1 MQRAARTSRP
11 SVLIALVA
19 MILAG
24 ACSSDPP
31 DPPAGRRA
39 AAPGGSGEAAT
50 SPAAA
55 RPVARPRVVV
65 LGDSLTAGY
74 GLDPSQSYPALLQER
89 VDRAG
94 YEFEVVNMG
103 VSGDTSAGGV
113 RRADWALEGEVRIL
127 ILALGANDGLRGLP
141 PSALQDNLGAIID
154 RAKAWGATVLL
165 CGMEAPPN
173 FGAAH
178 TQAFRQVYRT
188 LARQKEVELLPFL
201 LEGVAGA
208 PSLNQADGVHPNAE
222 GARRIAER
230 VWQRL
235 EPMLKA
241 AARS

>member
-1 MQRAARTSRP
+1 
-11 SVLIALVA
+11 VLIALVA
-19 MILAG
+19 MILTG

-31 DPPAGRRA
+31 GDLPAGRR

-50 SPAAA
+50 SPAAV

-89 VDRAG
+89 VGRAG

-113 RRADWALEGEVRIL
+113 RRADWALEGDVRIL

-141 PSALQDNLGAIID
+141 PSALRDNLGAIID
-154 RAKAWGATVLL
+154 RAKARGATVLL

-188 LARQKEVELLPFL
+188 VARQKEVELLPFL

-241 AARS
+241 AAPS

>member
-1 MQRAARTSRP
+1 MALA
-11 SVLIALVA
+11 VIILVA
-19 MILAG
+19 
-24 ACSSDPP
+24 ACSSADSPG
-31 DPPAGRRA
+31 DRPAGRRS
-39 AAPGGSGEAAT
+39 AAPAGPREPAT
-50 SPAAA
+50 SPAASPA
-55 RPVARPRVVV
+55 VERPRVIV

-74 GLDPSQSYPALLQER
+74 GLDRSQSYPALLQER

-94 YEFEVVNMG
+94 YGFEVVNMG

-113 RRADWALEGEVRIL
+113 RRADWALEGDVRVL

-141 PSALQDNLGAIID
+141 PSAMHDNLGTIID
-154 RAKAWGATVLL
+154 RAKARGAAVLL

-173 FGAAH
+173 LGRPH

-188 LARQKEVELLPFL
+188 LAREKSVEFLPFL

-208 PSLNQADGVHPNAE
+208 PSLNQADGIHPNAE
-222 GARRIAER
+222 GARRIAGLLWE
-230 VWQRL
+230 RL